1 MKKVFIFLG
10 PPGCGKGTQTTR
22 LSQKLD
28 IPHVDTGSLLRKNI
42 QDNTPF
48 GIVAKKYID
57 KG

>member
-28 IPHVDTGSLLRKNI
+28 IPHVDTGSLLRKI
-42 QDNTPF
+42 YKIIHPLVSKLKNT
-48 GIVAKKYID
+48 
-57 KG
+57 